1 MPTRST
7 NKSAAVSLPKNARR
21 TDDGALVVALPDLEA
36 TAALGRFLAARAGAG
51 DVLLLK
57 GPLGVGKTTLAR
69 AIIGAFLPGQ
79 EVPSPS
85 FTLVQSYEAEGLD
98 IVHFDLYRLESEADL
113 FELGWEDVVGRERAL
128 VIVEWP
134 ELLRSLLPEDRLD
147 ITLMHGK
154 GEGERQA
161 RLVPHS
167 RWLSR
172 LGTKEG
178 S

>member
-1 MPTRST
+1 MLT
-7 NKSAAVSLPKNARR
+7 NESALALLPKGARR
-21 TDDGALVVALPDLEA
+21 VEGGAFVVELSGLEA

-51 DVLLLK
+51 DVVLLK

-85 FTLVQSYEAEGLD
+85 FTLVQSYEANGLE
-98 IVHFDLYRLESEADL
+98 IVHFDLYRLESETDI
-113 FELGWEDVVGRERAL
+113 FELGWEDVVGRAL

-134 ELLRSLLPEDRLD
+134 ELLGAALPADRLEV
-147 ITLMHGK
+147 TLAHGK
-154 GEGERQA
+154 GDAERQA
-161 RLVPHS
+161 RLVPHG
-167 RWLSR
+167 RWVSR
-172 LGTKEG
+172 LGMKDR

>member
-1 MPTRST
+1 MPTKST
-7 NKSAAVSLPKNARR
+7 NTSAPALPKNARR
-21 TDDGALVVALPDLEA
+21 ADGDALVVALPDLDA
-36 TAALGRFLAARAGAG
+36 TAALGRFIAGRAGAG

-69 AIIGAFLPGQ
+69 AIIAAFLPGQ

-85 FTLVQSYEAEGLD
+85 FTLVQGYEAKGMD

-113 FELGWEDVVGRERAL
+113 FELGWEDVVGRAL

-134 ELLRSLLPEDRLD
+134 ELIHALLPEDRLE

-154 GEGERQA
+154 AEGERLA
-161 RLVPHS
+161 RLVPHG
-167 RWLSR
+167 RWVGR
-172 LGTKEG
+172 LGAREG